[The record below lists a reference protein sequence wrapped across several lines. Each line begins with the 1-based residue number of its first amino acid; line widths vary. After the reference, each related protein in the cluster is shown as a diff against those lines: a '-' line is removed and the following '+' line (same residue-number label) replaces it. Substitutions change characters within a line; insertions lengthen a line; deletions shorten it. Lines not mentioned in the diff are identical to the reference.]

1 MEYEWKFAVDSIFD
15 SSLRECSI
23 FNIVSLGIGK
33 GRASR
38 RRRAARMG
46 SIP

>member
-1 MEYEWKFAVDSIFD
+1 MEYGWKFVLGGIFENN
-15 SSLRECSI
+15 SRECSI
-23 FNIVSLGIGK
+23 FNIVSLGMGK

>member
-1 MEYEWKFAVDSIFD
+1 MEYRWKFAVDGIFE
-15 SSLRECSI
+15 SNLRECSI
-23 FNIVSLGIGK
+23 FNIASLGMGK

>member
-1 MEYEWKFAVDSIFD
+1 MEYGWKFAVDGIFD
-15 SSLRECSI
+15 SNLRECSI
-23 FNIVSLGIGK
+23 FNIVSLGMGK